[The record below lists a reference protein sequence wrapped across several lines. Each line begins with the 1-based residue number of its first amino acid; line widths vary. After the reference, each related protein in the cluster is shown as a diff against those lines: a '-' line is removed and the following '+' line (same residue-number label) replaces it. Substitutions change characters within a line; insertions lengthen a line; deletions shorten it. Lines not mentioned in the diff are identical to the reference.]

1 MNTSHKLLRT
11 TLVLSL
17 CLTPTPFHGMLRTL
31 SPNRTICSWLR
42 GGMSAVRAVR
52 MGARNEKCHVDCD
65 QVIKRQGRLIVAI
78 DGPVA
83 AGKSTAAPLLACR
96 LGCLY
101 VCSGFLWR
109 ALTYVLIKEYGY
121 DEERLRD
128 PKEHDVVA
136 VLDPENLVY
145 QYDGKARVL
154 YKGEDI
160 TLVLKKNEIDVPLAM
175 LFSNEK
181 MRALLRDAQRRL
193 AETQDLVIEGRD
205 TASFIFPDAPF
216 KFFLTASVG
225 VRALRWRQRQGE
237 DELSLEQAMQ
247 YVNDRDAR
255 EMRFASSPL
264 QQTTQIIDSTWLTV
278 DEVVDR
284 MLETICRRK

>member
-1 MNTSHKLLRT
+1 M
-11 TLVLSL
+11 
-17 CLTPTPFHGMLRTL
+17 
-31 SPNRTICSWLR
+31 
-42 GGMSAVRAVR
+42 RALHIGV
-52 MGARNEKCHVDCD
+52 AREKCHVDLG
-65 QVIKRQGRLIVAI
+65 QMVKKPGRLIVAI

-83 AGKSTAAPLLACR
+83 AGKSTAAPLLAGR

-128 PKEHDVVA
+128 PKEHDVLH
-136 VLDPENLVY
+136 VLHPANLVY
-145 QYDGKARVL
+145 QYDGNARVL
-154 YKGEDI
+154 YKGSDI
-160 TLVLKKNEIDVPLAM
+160 TSVLKKKEIDVPLAM

-193 AETQDLVIEGRD
+193 AETQDLVVEGRD

-225 VRALRWRQRQGE
+225 IRALRWRQRQGE
-237 DELSLEQAMQ
+237 DELSLEQAIQ

-264 QQTTQIIDSTWLTV
+264 QQDTEIIDSTWLTV